1 MSDAESTHRR
11 AARELI
17 KRIRHALRKGD
28 LRIVHPDPNAP
39 FRPRMEV
46 YDDPDSPN
54 IVATFELPG
63 VPIREIKISVKQGVL
78 MIYGER
84 HARYSPMA
92 VANRHP
98 SVRAAPSR
106 PAEAGAMDVDRDS
119 AAEDAHAKLFPVEE
133 LRYGRF
139 QRAIRLPAG
148 VDASCINASISDG
161 LLTVIWP
168 RTLRSPPAAGQGVK
182 QEQEMAM
189 AMDEH
194 KLQRPTS
201 SVRHGAEPQPQPRG
215 GSYEQ

>member
-1 MSDAESTHRR
+1 
-11 AARELI
+11 
-17 KRIRHALRKGD
+17 
-28 LRIVHPDPNAP
+28 
-39 FRPRMEV
+39 MEV

-139 QRAIRLPAG
+139 QRAIRLPTG
-148 VDASCINASISDG
+148 VDVSFVFAFAFLHPSAFHLSQTLFVSYRHCFSF
-161 LLTVIWP
+161 LTVP
-168 RTLRSPPAAGQGVK
+168 FK
-182 QEQEMAM
+182 
-189 AMDEH
+189 
-194 KLQRPTS
+194 
-201 SVRHGAEPQPQPRG
+201 
-215 GSYEQ
+215 